1 MLFLTFIQSRTF
13 SPTTSMKPCL
23 LTTKY
28 NNNHEYKLVTVTEE
42 NKEKNKYIHVHR
54 FLGILVINMWQ
65 HFSFVT
71 GTSIPLTEHN

>member
-42 NKEKNKYIHVHR
+42 NKEKKISIFMYKDS
-54 FLGILVINMWQ
+54 LV
-65 HFSFVT
+65 S
-71 GTSIPLTEHN
+71 S